1 MLTALHV
8 QLNHPYSNQLE
19 AVCIRL
25 PIRLIFGQSHRPC
38 NSGLFRLRR
47 LTSHFKSSCRAV
59 IQPPPAAIGVSFTAD
74 VFILR
79 QLVLVLQGTVTSF
92 TSTIL
97 LEDERQH
104 TLRDAL
110 IRLYLQLRPLDGP
123 HAIIRTDPAPRFDAL
138 VNYERL
144 LLPRISIEIAD
155 AKSLNKNPVAE
166 RAIQEL
172 EHELLLQEPQ
182 GGPVWLVVTTFNL
195 SASTHAVCLQ
205 ERCRP
210 NETSSRMNSS
220 LLTV

>member
-1 MLTALHV
+1 M
-8 QLNHPYSNQLE
+8 
-19 AVCIRL
+19 
-25 PIRLIFGQSHRPC
+25 
-38 NSGLFRLRR
+38 
-47 LTSHFKSSCRAV
+47 
-59 IQPPPAAIGVSFTAD
+59 
-74 VFILR
+74 
-79 QLVLVLQGTVTSF
+79 LVLQVTVTSF

-144 LLPRISIEIAD
+144 HLPRISIEIAD

>member
-1 MLTALHV
+1 MELRLVSTAP
-8 QLNHPYSNQLE
+8 PY
-19 AVCIRL
+19 
-25 PIRLIFGQSHRPC
+25 
-38 NSGLFRLRR
+38 
-47 LTSHFKSSCRAV
+47 FKLQSSCRAV
-59 IQPPPAAIGVSFTAD
+59 IQPPPAAIGVSFTTD

-79 QLVLVLQGTVTSF
+79 QLVLVLQETVTSF

-110 IRLYLQLRPLDGP
+110 IHLYLQLRPLDGP
-123 HAIIRTDPAPRFDAL
+123 HVIIRTDSAPGCEAL

-144 LLPRISIEIAD
+144 HHPRISIEIGD
-155 AKSLNKNPVAE
+155 AKNLNKNPVAE

-182 GGPVWLVVTTFNL
+182 GGPVSLVVTTSNL
-195 SASTHAVCLQ
+195 SASGRAVCLQ